1 MITKKAVQMS
11 NITEQAIWIANS
23 VKLNNT
29 KTET

>member
-1 MITKKAVQMS
+1 MIAKKAVQMN
-11 NITEQAIWIANS
+11 NITEQTNWIANS